1 MAQQN
6 LEMDDILERI
16 TFYCLDEAKKKL
28 EAGEE
33 CTPFTAVVADDQMY
47 LENYPGDD
55 VMRCR
60 ADAEANVKSS
70 STFSTHYAFCYDGFL
85 MTDDGQIDSL
95 IVECAT
101 RDMEKA
107 YVIGVIYK
115 NEDGKLEFADTPA
128 LLDQTESFYDRAA
141 VNAAKELERIKA
153 GDDRDMDAAQ
163 EMLKHNL
170 GGAEEGAED
179 DEKEAQG

>member
-1 MAQQN
+1 MSQEN

-16 TFYCLDEAKKKL
+16 TFYCLDEARKKL

-33 CTPFTAVVADDQMY
+33 CVPFTAVVSDDQMFI
-47 LENYPGDD
+47 ETYPGDD
-55 VMRCR
+55 VMSRR

-85 MTDDGQIDSL
+85 MTDDGQLDAL

-107 YVIGVIYK
+107 YVIGLLYK
-115 NEDGKLEFADTPA
+115 EEDGKLEFAETPA
-128 LLDQTESFYDRAA
+128 YIDDVESFYDAAA
-141 VNAAKELERIKA
+141 VNAAKERERVMA
-153 GDDRDMDAAQ
+153 QGDAEMDAAQ
-163 EMLKHNL
+163 EMLRRNL
-170 GGAEEGAED
+170 GPKED
-179 DEKEAQG
+179 QE